1 MHFSADR
8 TRHLLQWSGLKTQ
21 DKVSFWKKNLL
32 RLLKHVYFFCLKW
45 KTCKGRTRWKAT
57 VEIRTNFNHVKMF
70 IAGLNS
76 EGLYRVSGFSDLIED
91 VKMAFDRGTVFPA
104 CWNLVLM
111 YKIHPV
117 FLQSLC
123 LTLHCTSG
131 LKESDG
137 CAGRRGDSPS
147 EKHISFTLAFIA
159 KISFSP
165 SISICAPVTMCVGRT
180 KLCELLP

>member
-1 MHFSADR
+1 ME
-8 TRHLLQWSGLKTQ
+8 
-21 DKVSFWKKNLL
+21 
-32 RLLKHVYFFCLKW
+32 
-45 KTCKGRTRWKAT
+45 AT
-57 VEIRTNFNHVKMF
+57 VKIRTNFNLVKMF

-111 YKIHPV
+111 YKIYTV

-123 LTLHCTSG
+123 LTLHCTGG

-137 CAGRRGDSPS
+137 CAGRRGDAPS
-147 EKHISFTLAFIA
+147 EKHISFTLAFIT
-159 KISFSP
+159 KIYFSP
-165 SISICAPVTMCVGRT
+165 SISICAPVTMCAGKDKALWTTALVCKSNCARRGGGGIEGKWWSALRE
-180 KLCELLP
+180 LCNLNPSFWMKAPK